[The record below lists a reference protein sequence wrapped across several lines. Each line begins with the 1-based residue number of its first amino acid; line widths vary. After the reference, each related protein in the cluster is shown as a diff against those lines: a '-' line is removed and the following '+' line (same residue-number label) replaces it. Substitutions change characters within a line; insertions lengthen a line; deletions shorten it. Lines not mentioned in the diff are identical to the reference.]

1 MIEYKRLIREA
12 LDHAKDNDLRVS
24 DIAKRSGVSHVTIS
38 FWLNGKSV
46 PTILNLAAVINA
58 CGKQLKLRMI

>member
-1 MIEYKRLIREA
+1 MEYKKLLREA
-12 LDHAKDNDLRVS
+12 LALAKS
-24 DIAKRSGVSHVTIS
+24 KGIKKKDIVQISGVSNATITS
-38 FWLNGKSV
+38 WLNGKQK